1 MVLGKT
7 IYYASTG
14 LLALNRSF
22 LNWSSRCTPEV
33 GSAERGGS
41 TRLSFSFW
49 ERDAEGSTSGVEMQI
64 WGLAKSPGD
73 LPNFDR
79 LSP

>member
-1 MVLGKT
+1 MLGKT

-14 LLALNRSF
+14 LLELNRSF
-22 LNWSSRCTPEV
+22 LDWLSSSTSEV
-33 GSAERGGS
+33 ESAEGSGS
-41 TRLSFSFW
+41 TRLSFSIW
-49 ERDAEGSTSGVEMQI
+49 DRDAEGSTSGVEMQI